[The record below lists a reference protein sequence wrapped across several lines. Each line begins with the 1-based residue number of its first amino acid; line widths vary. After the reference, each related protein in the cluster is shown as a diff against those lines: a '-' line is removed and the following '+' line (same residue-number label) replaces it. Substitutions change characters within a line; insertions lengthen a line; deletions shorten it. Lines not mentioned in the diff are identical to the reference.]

1 MKTKKPWWALVP
13 FYAFTMVF
21 VFFPLIYMLILSFR
35 GRIDLY
41 TLSNEFTW
49 ENYQKILDPI
59 YVTAFKQSFKMAFLS
74 TFFVCLI
81 GYPFGYFMARLKK
94 KQKNV
99 VLFLMMIPFWTNSL
113 LRLYGWMIFF
123 RSKGALDQILMHLH
137 FIDMPLRLL
146 YSYPVV
152 IVGMVYMLLPFMI
165 LAIYSSVEKMDW
177 TLVEAARDLG
187 ASKWKAFWD
196 ITFRSTLPGLFAG
209 MILTFVPS
217 MGLFFVSDLLGGN
230 KIVLV
235 GNVIQDQLLRAH
247 NWPFAASMSVILML
261 MTLAMIYVYKKMF
274 GEKS

>member
-1 MKTKKPWWALVP
+1 MKTKKAWWALLP
-13 FYAFTMVF
+13 FYIFTMVF
-21 VFFPLIYMLILSFR
+21 VFFPLVYMLILSFR

-41 TLSNEFTW
+41 TLSNEFTL

-59 YVTAFKQSFKMAFLS
+59 YLIAFKQSFKMAFMS
-74 TFFVCLI
+74 TFFVCLV

-94 KQKNV
+94 KQKNI

-123 RSKGALDQILMHLH
+123 RSKGALDQILMHFNL
-137 FIDMPLRLL
+137 IEKPLRLL

-165 LAIYSSVEKMDW
+165 LSIYSSVEKMDW

-187 ASKWKAFWD
+187 ASRWKAFWSV
-196 ITFRSTLPGLFAG
+196 TFRSTLPGLFAG
-209 MILTFVPS
+209 IILTFVPS

-247 NWPFAASMSVILML
+247 NWPFAASMSMILML

-274 GEKS
+274 GEKL